1 MLGPNYCDAA
11 ARRLAPP
18 LRWRAAYGTITAEAG
33 PPPEQT
39 VVPQDARRLRGQGS
53 NSSSSCITSASASAS
68 AGSISVGISISIG
81 ISITDGGG
89 QEAEKEDRPA
99 STGQ

>member
-1 MLGPNYCDAA
+1 MALPF
-11 ARRLAPP
+11 
-18 LRWRAAYGTITAEAG
+18 RWRAAHSAITAEAG

-53 NSSSSCITSASASAS
+53 ISSSICITDGASAS
-68 AGSISVGISISIG
+68 AGSISVGISIGIG
-81 ISITDGGG
+81 SSITDGGG

-99 STGQ
+99 ATGQ